1 MRPRGWG
8 GGSLAFCWWGGK
20 VDPQVALLTF
30 GFVWCR
36 WCGRDFGAPQDAN
49 NARRTRC
56 RHFRTAIPIVET
68 VPLIVIY
75 PLCRRGMR
83 RRVGT
88 KRRRLINDEISFI
101 NFELFR
107 LERVEILKNGFRN
120 VDERGE
126 FRGAATGPTTSKSC
140 SSLATLLLIL
150 LPFAGV
156 TLRDVKR
163 SHRWTTKVVPIN
175 KSRTG
180 GCCFTIL
187 PSRYD

>member
-1 MRPRGWG
+1 
-8 GGSLAFCWWGGK
+8 
-20 VDPQVALLTF
+20 
-30 GFVWCR
+30 
-36 WCGRDFGAPQDAN
+36 
-49 NARRTRC
+49 
-56 RHFRTAIPIVET
+56 
-68 VPLIVIY
+68 
-75 PLCRRGMR
+75 MR

-107 LERVEILKNGFRN
+107 LERAEILKNGFRN

-150 LPFAGV
+150 LPFGGV

-187 PSRYD
+187 PSRYE